1 MRVLY
6 KLFFSCFC
14 IVSLNADSLWD
25 RTPSRCSMFADV
37 RARAIGDIVLVTFG
51 EAKEDSKGQE
61 TTLKIAANSATEP
74 SKKYPFLQRILNVL
88 KDRGHPITLPTPYA
102 FEEKTYTI
110 TNIAMQVMDVLPNG
124 NLVLEGV
131 RKFKFFDVYKFEV
144 IRGIARQ
151 QDISDKNQLDSSLLA
166 HMTVDYGTGHS
177 LEEAKQNG
185 LMTKINNFL
194 NIY

>member
-51 EAKEDSKGQE
+51 DNKETE
-61 TTLKIAANSATEP
+61 FKIAKNSVTEP
-74 SKKYPFLQRILNVL
+74 SRKYPFLQRVLDVL
-88 KDRGHPITLPTPYA
+88 KDKGHPITLPTPYNS
-102 FEEKTYTI
+102 EEKTYTI

-131 RKFKFFDVYKFEV
+131 RKFKFFDAYKFEV

-151 QDISDKNQLDSSLLA
+151 QDISDKNQLNSSLLA